1 MTDPVAVPAAPD
13 AALDPAIRA
22 LLDRPVNEVLAALG
36 LPPVPTAPEKP
47 PQQELPAAPK
57 GVPDAPQVPGFDVA
71 GLVKPMT
78 DLLSTFGSGSF
89 EGLDPS
95 AALSGASKALEQGV
109 SMGMQAIS
117 QLSSVWQGP
126 AATAATGKGLEA
138 ATGTGLAA
146 EQGAELSTAVG
157 EAATV
162 VGTGEAE
169 LQAIIDSFM
178 AVIAALGP
186 SLWLPPG
193 QAAAVAAAQEHL
205 TQATEVVA
213 RTKSQLSGLS
223 AQVGA
228 AGRKVP
234 VASPPTTS
242 ASAAAQAAASVI
254 PGVVSAA
261 MGAVTAVGKLATETV
276 SGAVKTAVGVA
287 TSAGEAL
294 SGLAESAASTDKD
307 AATRTTTETAA
318 TGDFPAAATLTG
330 GGAGGVGS
338 GAGSGAGGGGIGGIG
353 GIGSGVGAAATLSQP
368 QSTAP
373 AARAPVVEGGA
384 RTVPASSEVVSR
396 GGMAAPMMPMGAAGA
411 AGARGASAADHAV
424 PDYLV
429 TSDNGESVLGDL
441 PLVGPQVVGD
451 ALPAQGYDQP
461 DVELRL

>member
-1 MTDPVAVPAAPD
+1 MADPVAVPVAPD
-13 AALDPAIRA
+13 TALDPAIRA

-36 LPPVPTAPEKP
+36 LPPVPTAPETP

-57 GVPDAPQVPGFDVA
+57 GVPEAPQVPGFDVA

-95 AALSGASKALEQGV
+95 EALSGASKALEQGV

-138 ATGTGLAA
+138 ATGTGLVA

-205 TQATEVVA
+205 AQATEVVA

-234 VASPPTTS
+234 VATPPTAA
-242 ASAAAQAAASVI
+242 ASAAAQAAASII

-261 MGAVTAVGKLATETV
+261 TGAVTAVGKLATDTV
-276 SGAVKTAVGVA
+276 SGTVKTAVGVA
-287 TSAGEAL
+287 TLAGEAL
-294 SGLAESAASTDKD
+294 SGLAESASENDTDS
-307 AATRTTTETAA
+307 AEESTAA
-318 TGDFPAAATLTG
+318 EDFPAAATLTG
-330 GGAGGVGS
+330 AGVGT
-338 GAGSGAGGGGIGGIG
+338 GGGGGSGTAGGIGGVG
-353 GIGSGVGAAATLSQP
+353 GVGAAAASLSQP
-368 QSTAP
+368 QSATP
-373 AARAPVVEGGA
+373 AARTPVVEGGA
-384 RTVPASSEVVSR
+384 RTVPASADVVSR

-411 AGARGASAADHAV
+411 AGARGASAGDHAV

-451 ALPAQGYDQP
+451 ALPAHQYDEP

>member
-1 MTDPVAVPAAPD
+1 MADPVAVPVAPD
-13 AALDPAIRA
+13 TALDPAIRA

-57 GVPDAPQVPGFDVA
+57 GVPEAPQVPGFDVA

-138 ATGTGLAA
+138 ATGTGLVA

-205 TQATEVVA
+205 AQATEVVA

-234 VASPPTTS
+234 VATAPTTA
-242 ASAAAQAAASVI
+242 ASAAAQAAASII

-261 MGAVTAVGKLATETV
+261 TGAVTAIGKLATDTV

-287 TSAGEAL
+287 SSAGEAL
-294 SGLAESAASTDKD
+294 SGLAESASEKDSTEQTDPAD
-307 AATRTTTETAA
+307 TDGFPTAA
-318 TGDFPAAATLTG
+318 ALTGSGIGTG
-330 GGAGGVGS
+330 GGGS
-338 GAGSGAGGGGIGGIG
+338 GGGGLGGIG
-353 GIGSGVGAAATLSQP
+353 AGVGAAASLSQP
-368 QSTAP
+368 QSATP
-373 AARAPVVEGGA
+373 AARAPVVDGGA
-384 RTVPASSEVVSR
+384 RTVPASSDVVSR

-411 AGARGASAADHAV
+411 AGARASSAGDHAV

-429 TSDNGESVLGDL
+429 TSDNGETVLGDL

-451 ALPAQGYDQP
+451 ALPAEQYDEP

>member
-1 MTDPVAVPAAPD
+1 MADPAADPAAPAAPD
-13 AALDPAIRA
+13 AALDPEIRA

-36 LPPVPTAPEKP
+36 LPPVPTAPDKP
-47 PQQELPAAPK
+47 PQQELPAPPK
-57 GVPDAPQVPGFDVA
+57 GVPEAPQVPGFDVA

-109 SMGMQAIS
+109 SAGMQAIS

-126 AATAATGKGLEA
+126 AATAATGKSVEA

-178 AVIAALGP
+178 AVISALGP

-205 TQATEVVA
+205 AHATEVVT
-213 RTKSQLSGLS
+213 RTKSQLAALS

-234 VASPPTTS
+234 VASPPTT
-242 ASAAAQAAASVI
+242 AATTAAQAAAAIV
-254 PGVVSAA
+254 PGVVSAVT
-261 MGAVTAVGKLATETV
+261 GAVTGVAKLATDTV

-287 TSAGEAL
+287 ASAGEAL
-294 SGLAESAASTDKD
+294 SGLAETSAEKDD
-307 AATRTTTETAA
+307 AADVGESPKD
-318 TGDFPAAATLTG
+318 GFPATTPVAANGTGVVGGSGVG
-330 GGAGGVGS
+330 GGAG
-338 GAGSGAGGGGIGGIG
+338 IGG
-353 GIGSGVGAAATLSQP
+353 GVGAAATALAQP
-368 QSTAP
+368 QSSAP
-373 AARAPVVEGGA
+373 AARTPVADGGA
-384 RTVPASSEVVSR
+384 RTIPASSDVLARSA
-396 GGMAAPMMPMGAAGA
+396 MAPMMPMGAAGA
-411 AGARGASAADHAV
+411 AGARGAAASDHSV

-441 PLVGPQVVGD
+441 PIVGPQVVGD
-451 ALPAQGYDQP
+451 ALPAESYEP

>member
-1 MTDPVAVPAAPD
+1 MADPVAVPVAPD
-13 AALDPAIRA
+13 TALDPEIRA
-22 LLDRPVNEVLAALG
+22 MLDRPVNEVLAALG
-36 LPPVPTAPEKP
+36 LPPVPTAPAKP

-57 GVPDAPQVPGFDVA
+57 GVPEAPQAPGFDVA

-78 DLLSTFGSGSF
+78 DLLSTFGSGTFS
-89 EGLDPS
+89 GLDPS
-95 AALSGASKALEQGV
+95 EALSSASKALEQGV
-109 SMGMQAIS
+109 STGMQAIS

-126 AATAATGKGLEA
+126 AATAATGKGVEA
-138 ATGTGLAA
+138 ATGTGLVA

-178 AVIAALGP
+178 AVISALGP

-205 TQATEVVA
+205 AQATEVVT
-213 RTKSQLSGLS
+213 RTKTQLSGLS

-234 VASPPTTS
+234 VATPPTT
-242 ASAAAQAAASVI
+242 AATAAAQAAAAII

-261 MGAVTAVGKLATETV
+261 TGAVTGVAKLATDTV

-294 SGLAESAASTDKD
+294 SGLAESSSEKSAEAADTAVGST
-307 AATRTTTETAA
+307 ATK
-318 TGDFPAAATLTG
+318 DFPTGAAVSG
-330 GGAGGVGS
+330 GGVGL
-338 GAGSGAGGGGIGGIG
+338 GGSGGGGGGIGAVG
-353 GIGSGVGAAATLSQP
+353 GGVGAATALASP
-368 QSTAP
+368 QSGAP
-373 AARAPVVEGGA
+373 AARTPVVEGGA
-384 RTVPASSEVVSR
+384 RTVPTSADVVTR
-396 GGMAAPMMPMGAAGA
+396 GAMGAPMMPMGAAGA
-411 AGARGASAADHAV
+411 AGARAASAGDHAV

-429 TSDNGESVLGDL
+429 TSEHGEQVLGDL

-451 ALPAQGYDQP
+451 AVPAEQYDEP

>member
-1 MTDPVAVPAAPD
+1 MADPVGVPVAPD
-13 AALDPAIRA
+13 TALDPAIRA

-57 GVPDAPQVPGFDVA
+57 GVPEAPQVPGFDVA

-95 AALSGASKALEQGV
+95 AALSGASKALEQGA

-126 AATAATGKGLEA
+126 AATAATGKGVEA
-138 ATGTGLAA
+138 ATGTGLVA

-178 AVIAALGP
+178 AVISALGP

-205 TQATEVVA
+205 AHATEVVA

-234 VASPPTTS
+234 VATPPTT
-242 ASAAAQAAASVI
+242 AATAAAQAAASII

-261 MGAVTAVGKLATETV
+261 TGAVTAVGKLATDTV

-294 SGLAESAASTDKD
+294 SGLAESATETEDD
-307 AATRTTTETAA
+307 AATSTETTA
-318 TGDFPAAATLTG
+318 TDDFPSAATLTG
-330 GGAGGVGS
+330 GGTGGGGSGTGGVGV
-338 GAGSGAGGGGIGGIG
+338 GGL
-353 GIGSGVGAAATLSQP
+353 GSGVGAAATLSQP
-368 QSTAP
+368 QSAAP
-373 AARAPVVEGGA
+373 AARTPLVEGGA
-384 RTVPASSEVVSR
+384 RTVPASSDVVSR
-396 GGMAAPMMPMGAAGA
+396 GGMAAPMMPMNAAGA
-411 AGARGASAADHAV
+411 AGARGASAGDHAV

-451 ALPAQGYDQP
+451 ALPAEQYDEP

>member
-1 MTDPVAVPAAPD
+1 MADPAAPVAPD
-13 AALDPAIRA
+13 TALDPAIRA

-36 LPPVPTAPEKP
+36 LPPVPTAPETP

-57 GVPDAPQVPGFDVA
+57 GVPEAPQVPGFDVA

-78 DLLSTFGSGSF
+78 DLLSTFGSGAF

-95 AALSGASKALEQGV
+95 AALSGASKALEQGM
-109 SMGMQAIS
+109 SAGMQAIS

-126 AATAATGKGLEA
+126 AATAATGKSVEA

-178 AVIAALGP
+178 AVITALGP

-205 TQATEVVA
+205 AHATEVVA
-213 RTKSQLSGLS
+213 RTKSQLSALS

-234 VASPPTTS
+234 VASPPTT
-242 ASAAAQAAASVI
+242 AATTAAQAAAAIV

-261 MGAVTAVGKLATETV
+261 AGAVTGVAKLATDTV

-294 SGLAESAASTDKD
+294 SGLAESAAEKD
-307 AATRTTTETAA
+307 EDSDVETTATE
-318 TGDFPAAATLTG
+318 DFPATAPVA
-330 GGAGGVGS
+330 
-338 GAGSGAGGGGIGGIG
+338 AGGGGGGSGVGGGIG
-353 GIGSGVGAAATLSQP
+353 VGAGVGAAAALGQP
-368 QSTAP
+368 QATAP
-373 AARAPVVEGGA
+373 ATRAPVVEGGA
-384 RTVPASSEVVSR
+384 RTIPTSSDVLARS
-396 GGMAAPMMPMGAAGA
+396 GMAPMMPMGAAGA
-411 AGARGASAADHAV
+411 AGARGAAAGDHNV

-429 TSDNGESVLGDL
+429 TSDNGERVLGEL

-451 ALPAQGYDQP
+451 ALPAEPYEP

>member
-1 MTDPVAVPAAPD
+1 MADPVAPD
-13 AALDPAIRA
+13 ASAADASGLDPAIRA

-36 LPPVPTAPEKP
+36 LPPVPTAPSTP

-57 GVPDAPQVPGFDVA
+57 GVPEAPQVPGFDVA

-89 EGLDPS
+89 GGLDPS
-95 AALSGASKALEQGV
+95 AALSSASKALEQGV
-109 SMGMQAIS
+109 STGMQAIG
-117 QLSSVWQGP
+117 QLASVWQGP
-126 AATAATGKGLEA
+126 AATAATGKGLQA

-178 AVIAALGP
+178 SVIAALGP

-193 QAAAVAAAQEHL
+193 QAAAVAAAEEHL
-205 TQATEVVA
+205 AHATEVVA
-213 RTKSQLSGLS
+213 RTKSELSALS

-234 VASPPTTS
+234 VASPPMTAATT
-242 ASAAAQAAASVI
+242 AAQAAASVV
-254 PGVVSAA
+254 PAVVSAA
-261 MGAVTAVGKLATETV
+261 TGAVTAIGGLATQSVT
-276 SGAVKTAVGVA
+276 GAVKAAAGVA
-287 TSAGEAL
+287 SSAGEAL
-294 SGLAESAASTDKD
+294 SGLAEQASGEEPDGAAPDLAD
-307 AATRTTTETAA
+307 GGA
-318 TGDFPAAATLTG
+318 DPAAAYVG
-330 GGAGGVGS
+330 AGAGG
-338 GAGSGAGGGGIGGIG
+338 GSGAGGAIGGGSGGIAVTGAGL
-353 GIGSGVGAAATLSQP
+353 GAAALSQP
-368 QSTAP
+368 NPGTP
-373 AARAPVVEGGA
+373 AARTPVVEGGA
-384 RTVPASSEVVSR
+384 RTIPASEVLARSGM
-396 GGMAAPMMPMGAAGA
+396 GGMMPMGAAGA
-411 AGARGASAADHAV
+411 AGARATAAADHAV

-429 TSDNGESVLGDL
+429 TSDNGEQVLGDL

-451 ALPAQGYDQP
+451 ATPAADERGP

>member
-1 MTDPVAVPAAPD
+1 MADPVGVPVAPD
-13 AALDPAIRA
+13 TALDPAIRA

-36 LPPVPTAPEKP
+36 LPPVPTAPDKP
-47 PQQELPAAPK
+47 PQQDLPAAPK
-57 GVPDAPQVPGFDVA
+57 GVPEAPQVPGFDVA

-95 AALSGASKALEQGV
+95 AALSGASKALEQGA

-126 AATAATGKGLEA
+126 AATAATGKGVEA
-138 ATGTGLAA
+138 ATGTGLVA

-178 AVIAALGP
+178 AVISALGP

-205 TQATEVVA
+205 AHATEVVA

-234 VASPPTTS
+234 VATPPTT
-242 ASAAAQAAASVI
+242 AATAAAQAAASII

-261 MGAVTAVGKLATETV
+261 TGAVTAVGKLATDTV

-294 SGLAESAASTDKD
+294 SGLAESATETEDD
-307 AATRTTTETAA
+307 AATSTETTA
-318 TGDFPAAATLTG
+318 TDDFPSAATLTG
-330 GGAGGVGS
+330 GGTGGGGSGTGGVGV
-338 GAGSGAGGGGIGGIG
+338 GGL
-353 GIGSGVGAAATLSQP
+353 GSGVGAAATLSQP
-368 QSTAP
+368 QSAAP
-373 AARAPVVEGGA
+373 AARTPLVEGGA
-384 RTVPASSEVVSR
+384 RTVPASSDVVSR

-411 AGARGASAADHAV
+411 AGARGASAGDHAV

-451 ALPAQGYDQP
+451 ALPAEQYDEP

>member
-1 MTDPVAVPAAPD
+1 MADPVAVPVAPD
-13 AALDPAIRA
+13 TALDPAIRA

-57 GVPDAPQVPGFDVA
+57 GVPEAPQVPGFDVA

-95 AALSGASKALEQGV
+95 AALSGASKALEQGA

-126 AATAATGKGLEA
+126 AATAATGKGVEA
-138 ATGTGLAA
+138 ATGTGLVA

-178 AVIAALGP
+178 AVISALGP

-205 TQATEVVA
+205 AHATEVVA
-213 RTKSQLSGLS
+213 RSKSQLSGLS

-234 VASPPTTS
+234 VATPPTT
-242 ASAAAQAAASVI
+242 AATAAAQAAASII

-261 MGAVTAVGKLATETV
+261 MGAVTAVGKLATDTV

-294 SGLAESAASTDKD
+294 GGLAESATESEDD
-307 AATRTTTETAA
+307 AATGTETTETD
-318 TGDFPAAATLTG
+318 DFPAAAMLTG
-330 GGAGGVGS
+330 GGAGGGGS
-338 GAGSGAGGGGIGGIG
+338 GTGGGGIGGLG
-353 GIGSGVGAAATLSQP
+353 AGVGAAATLSQP
-368 QSTAP
+368 QSASP
-373 AARAPVVEGGA
+373 AARTPVVEGGA
-384 RTVPASSEVVSR
+384 RTVPASSDVVSR

-411 AGARGASAADHAV
+411 AGARGASAGDHAV

-451 ALPAQGYDQP
+451 ALPAEQYDEP

>member
-1 MTDPVAVPAAPD
+1 MADPVAAPVAPD
-13 AALDPAIRA
+13 TALDPEIRA
-22 LLDRPVNEVLAALG
+22 MLDRPVNEVLAALG
-36 LPPVPTAPEKP
+36 LPPVPTAPQTP
-47 PQQELPAAPK
+47 PQQELPPAPK
-57 GVPDAPQVPGFDVA
+57 GVPEPPQVPGFDVA

-78 DLLSTFGSGSF
+78 DLLSTFGSGTF

-95 AALSGASKALEQGV
+95 AALEGASKALEQGV
-109 SMGMQAIS
+109 SAGMQAIS

-126 AATAATGKGLEA
+126 AATAATGKGVEA

-157 EAATV
+157 EAAAV

-178 AVIAALGP
+178 AVISALGP

-205 TQATEVVA
+205 AHATEVVT
-213 RTKSQLSGLS
+213 RTKAQLSALS
-223 AQVGA
+223 GQVGA

-234 VASPPTTS
+234 VASPPTTA
-242 ASAAAQAAASVI
+242 ASTAAQAAASII

-261 MGAVTAVGKLATETV
+261 TGAVTGAVKLATDTV

-294 SGLAESAASTDKD
+294 SGLAESAGESEDGTGAESTSAEDLP
-307 AATRTTTETAA
+307 AATPVS
-318 TGDFPAAATLTG
+318 GLGG
-330 GGAGGVGS
+330 GGAGGVG
-338 GAGSGAGGGGIGGIG
+338 GGAGGVGVGA
-353 GIGSGVGAAATLSQP
+353 GVGAAATALAQP
-368 QSTAP
+368 QSAAP
-373 AARAPVVEGGA
+373 ASRAPVVEGGA
-384 RTVPASSEVVSR
+384 RTVPASSDVVSR

-411 AGARGASAADHAV
+411 AGARASGGGDHAV

-429 TSDNGESVLGDL
+429 TSDNGERVVGDL

-451 ALPAQGYDQP
+451 ALPVDQYDEP

>member
-1 MTDPVAVPAAPD
+1 MADPVGVPVAPD
-13 AALDPAIRA
+13 TALDPAIRA

-57 GVPDAPQVPGFDVA
+57 GVPEAPQVPGFDVA

-95 AALSGASKALEQGV
+95 AALSGASKALEQGA

-126 AATAATGKGLEA
+126 AATAATGKGVEA
-138 ATGTGLAA
+138 ATGTGLVA

-178 AVIAALGP
+178 AVISALGP

-205 TQATEVVA
+205 AHATEVVA

-234 VASPPTTS
+234 VATPPTT
-242 ASAAAQAAASVI
+242 AATAAAQAAASVI

-261 MGAVTAVGKLATETV
+261 TGAVTAVGKLATDTV
-276 SGAVKTAVGVA
+276 SGAVKTAVRVA

-294 SGLAESAASTDKD
+294 SGLAESATETEDD
-307 AATRTTTETAA
+307 AATSTETTA
-318 TGDFPAAATLTG
+318 TDDFPSAATLTG
-330 GGAGGVGS
+330 GGTGGGGSGTGGVGV
-338 GAGSGAGGGGIGGIG
+338 GGLV
-353 GIGSGVGAAATLSQP
+353 SGVGAAATLSQP
-368 QSTAP
+368 QSAAP
-373 AARAPVVEGGA
+373 AARTPLVEGGA
-384 RTVPASSEVVSR
+384 RTVPASSDVVSR

-411 AGARGASAADHAV
+411 AGARGASAGDHAV

-451 ALPAQGYDQP
+451 ALPAEQYDEP

>member
-1 MTDPVAVPAAPD
+1 MSEPATPD
-13 AALDPAIRA
+13 GGLDPAIRA

-47 PQQELPAAPK
+47 PQQELPPAPK
-57 GVPDAPQVPGFDVA
+57 GVPEAPEFPGFDVA

-89 EGLDPS
+89 SGLDPS

-109 SMGMQAIS
+109 STGMQALG

-178 AVIAALGP
+178 SVIAALGP

-193 QAAAVAAAQEHL
+193 QAAAVAAAEEHL
-205 TQATEVVA
+205 AHATEVVA

-234 VASPPTTS
+234 VAAPPMTAATT
-242 ASAAAQAAASVI
+242 AAQAAASIV
-254 PGVVSAA
+254 PGVVSAVT
-261 MGAVTAVGKLATETV
+261 GALTGVTKLATDTV
-276 SGAVKTAVGVA
+276 SGAVKTAVSVASSAAEAIGGSADSTAEPEGARAPDADRDAFPVA
-287 TSAGEAL
+287 TTSTAGGA
-294 SGLAESAASTDKD
+294 GA
-307 AATRTTTETAA
+307 
-318 TGDFPAAATLTG
+318 GTG
-330 GGAGGVGS
+330 GGGGGVGAVGLT
-338 GAGSGAGGGGIGGIG
+338 GAGL
-353 GIGSGVGAAATLSQP
+353 GAASAALAQP
-368 QSTAP
+368 SSGTP
-373 AARAPVVEGGA
+373 VSRTPVVDGGA
-384 RTVPASSEVVSR
+384 RTVPASEVLTR
-396 GGMAAPMMPMGAAGA
+396 TGMGGGMMPMGAAGA
-411 AGARGASAADHAV
+411 AGARATGAEHSV

-429 TSDNGESVLGDL
+429 TSDNGEAVLGDL

-451 ALPAQGYDQP
+451 ASPSADLSGP

>member
-1 MTDPVAVPAAPD
+1 MADPAGAPVAPD
-13 AALDPAIRA
+13 TVLDPAIRA

-36 LPPVPTAPEKP
+36 LPPVPTAPEPP

-57 GVPDAPQVPGFDVA
+57 GVPEAPQVPGFDVA

-138 ATGTGLAA
+138 ATGTGLVA

-178 AVIAALGP
+178 AVISALGP

-205 TQATEVVA
+205 AQATEVVS

-234 VASPPTTS
+234 VATPPTTA
-242 ASAAAQAAASVI
+242 ASAAAQAAASIV

-261 MGAVTAVGKLATETV
+261 TGAVTAVGKLATDTV
-276 SGAVKTAVGVA
+276 SGAVKTAVGAA
-287 TSAGEAL
+287 TAAGEAL
-294 SGLAESAASTDKD
+294 SGLAESGAGED
-307 AATRTTTETAA
+307 AAEDTESSSP
-318 TGDFPAAATLTG
+318 GDFPAATAVTGTGAGTG
-330 GGAGGVGS
+330 GGS
-338 GAGSGAGGGGIGGIG
+338 AGGGGYGGIG
-353 GIGSGVGAAATLSQP
+353 GAGAAAASLAQP
-368 QSTAP
+368 QSATP
-373 AARAPVVEGGA
+373 ASRTPVVEGGA
-384 RTVPASSEVVSR
+384 RTVPASSDVVTR

-411 AGARGASAADHAV
+411 AGARGAAAGDHSV

-429 TSDNGESVLGDL
+429 TSDNGERVVGDL

-451 ALPAQGYDQP
+451 ALPAEQYDEP

>member
-1 MTDPVAVPAAPD
+1 MADPVGVPVAPD
-13 AALDPAIRA
+13 TALDPAIRA
-22 LLDRPVNEVLAALG
+22 MLDRPVNEVLAALG
-36 LPPVPTAPEKP
+36 LPPVPTAPETP

-57 GVPDAPQVPGFDVA
+57 GVPEAPQVPGFDVA

-95 AALSGASKALEQGV
+95 AALSSASKALEQGV
-109 SMGMQAIS
+109 STGMQAIS

-138 ATGTGLAA
+138 ATGTGLVA

-178 AVIAALGP
+178 AVISALGP

-205 TQATEVVA
+205 AQATEVVT

-234 VASPPTTS
+234 VATPPTAA
-242 ASAAAQAAASVI
+242 ASAAAQAAASII

-261 MGAVTAVGKLATETV
+261 TGAVTAVGKLATDTV

-294 SGLAESAASTDKD
+294 SGLAESAGETDDD
-307 AATRTTTETAA
+307 AAAADSETAV
-318 TGDFPAAATLTG
+318 TGDFPAATALTG
-330 GGAGGVGS
+330 TGS
-338 GAGSGAGGGGIGGIG
+338 GGAGSGAGGAVMG
-353 GIGSGVGAAATLSQP
+353 GIGSGVGAAAASLAQP
-368 QSTAP
+368 QSAAP
-373 AARAPVVEGGA
+373 AARTPVVEGGA
-384 RTVPASSEVVSR
+384 RTVPASSDVVTR

-411 AGARGASAADHAV
+411 RAASANDHSV

-429 TSDNGESVLGDL
+429 TSDNGERVLGDL

-451 ALPAQGYDQP
+451 ALPAEQYDEP

>member
-1 MTDPVAVPAAPD
+1 MADPVGVPVAPD
-13 AALDPAIRA
+13 TALDPAIRA

-57 GVPDAPQVPGFDVA
+57 GVPEAPQVPGFDVA

-95 AALSGASKALEQGV
+95 AALSGASKALEQGA

-126 AATAATGKGLEA
+126 AATAATGKGVEA
-138 ATGTGLAA
+138 ATGTGLVA

-178 AVIAALGP
+178 AVISALGP

-205 TQATEVVA
+205 AHATEVVA

-234 VASPPTTS
+234 VATPPTT
-242 ASAAAQAAASVI
+242 AATAAAQAAASII

-261 MGAVTAVGKLATETV
+261 TGAVTAVGKLATDTV

-294 SGLAESAASTDKD
+294 SGLAESATETEDD
-307 AATRTTTETAA
+307 AATSTETTA
-318 TGDFPAAATLTG
+318 TDDFPSAATLTG
-330 GGAGGVGS
+330 GGTGGGGSGTGGVG
-338 GAGSGAGGGGIGGIG
+338 GL
-353 GIGSGVGAAATLSQP
+353 GSGVGAAATLSQP
-368 QSTAP
+368 QSAAP
-373 AARAPVVEGGA
+373 AARTPLVEGGA
-384 RTVPASSEVVSR
+384 RTVPASSDVVSR

-411 AGARGASAADHAV
+411 AGARGASAGDHAV

-451 ALPAQGYDQP
+451 ALPAEQYDEP

>member
-1 MTDPVAVPAAPD
+1 MADPATPD
-13 AALDPAIRA
+13 AGLDPAIRA
-22 LLDRPVNEVLAALG
+22 LLDRPVNEVLTALG

-47 PQQELPAAPK
+47 PQQDLPPAPK
-57 GVPDAPQVPGFDVA
+57 GVPEAPEFPGFDVA

-89 EGLDPS
+89 SGLDPS
-95 AALSGASKALEQGV
+95 AALAGASKALEQGV
-109 SMGMQAIS
+109 WTGMQAIG
-117 QLSSVWQGP
+117 QLASVWQGP

-193 QAAAVAAAQEHL
+193 QAAAVAAAEEHL
-205 TQATEVVA
+205 AHATEVVA

-234 VASPPTTS
+234 VAAPPMTAATT
-242 ASAAAQAAASVI
+242 AAQAAASIV
-254 PGVVSAA
+254 PGVVSAVT
-261 MGAVTAVGKLATETV
+261 GALTGVTKLATDTV
-276 SGAVKTAVGVA
+276 SGAVKTAVGLA
-287 TSAGEAL
+287 SSAAEAVG
-294 SGLAESAASTDKD
+294 GLAES
-307 AATRTTTETAA
+307 TTESEETAA
-318 TGDFPAAATLTG
+318 PDADRDAFPVATTTTTT
-330 GGAGGVGS
+330 GS
-338 GAGSGAGGGGIGGIG
+338 GAGAGAGAGGGGVGLTGAG
-353 GIGSGVGAAATLSQP
+353 LGAASATLAQP
-368 QSTAP
+368 SPGTP
-373 AARAPVVEGGA
+373 SARTPVVDGGA
-384 RTVPASSEVVSR
+384 RTVPASEVITR
-396 GGMAAPMMPMGAAGA
+396 GGMGGGMMPMGAAGA
-411 AGARGASAADHAV
+411 AGARASGADHAV

-429 TSDNGESVLGDL
+429 TSDNGEQVLGEL

-451 ALPAQGYDQP
+451 ASPAADVSGA

>member
-1 MTDPVAVPAAPD
+1 MADPVGVPVAPD
-13 AALDPAIRA
+13 TALDPAIRA

-57 GVPDAPQVPGFDVA
+57 GVPEAPQVPGFDVA

-95 AALSGASKALEQGV
+95 AALSGASKALEQGA

-126 AATAATGKGLEA
+126 AATAATGKGVEA
-138 ATGTGLAA
+138 ATGTGLVA

-178 AVIAALGP
+178 AVISALGP

-205 TQATEVVA
+205 AHATEVVA

-234 VASPPTTS
+234 VATPPTT
-242 ASAAAQAAASVI
+242 AATAAAQAAASII

-261 MGAVTAVGKLATETV
+261 TGAVTAVGKLATDTV

-294 SGLAESAASTDKD
+294 SGLAESATETEDD
-307 AATRTTTETAA
+307 AATSTETTA
-318 TGDFPAAATLTG
+318 TDDFPSAATLTG
-330 GGAGGVGS
+330 GGTGGGGSGTGGVGV
-338 GAGSGAGGGGIGGIG
+338 GGL
-353 GIGSGVGAAATLSQP
+353 GSGVGAAATLSQP
-368 QSTAP
+368 QSAAP
-373 AARAPVVEGGA
+373 AARTPLVEGGA
-384 RTVPASSEVVSR
+384 RTVPASSDVVSR

-411 AGARGASAADHAV
+411 AGARGASAGDHAV

-451 ALPAQGYDQP
+451 ALPAEQYDEP